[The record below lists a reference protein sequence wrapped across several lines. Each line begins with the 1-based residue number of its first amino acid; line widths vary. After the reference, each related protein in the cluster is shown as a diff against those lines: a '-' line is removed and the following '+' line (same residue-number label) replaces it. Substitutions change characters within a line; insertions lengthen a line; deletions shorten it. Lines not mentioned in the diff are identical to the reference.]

1 MFGPTNTHKNQKL
14 RKKTRPT
21 NQPRNKGIRKTWFQ
35 TKTKYE
41 IWNFHS
47 LTTTQFVSQR
57 VKVLELV
64 RIRNKTYK

>member
-21 NQPRNKGIRKTWFQ
+21 NQPRNKNKKNLVSNKNKIRNLEFS
-35 TKTKYE
+35 
-41 IWNFHS
+41 S

-64 RIRNKTYK
+64 RIRNETYK